1 MKKLNESERLE
12 RGVQILLSAQDKA
25 DLEKMARANGR
36 SLSGAARPLVI
47 RALDKWR
54 KDNPELAAMEL
65 PAKAK
70 TLVLDG
76 KAVRT
81 QRSMEAQI
89 RIATNG
95 LAKANGVAATQGV
108 PAANGTA
115 PLNGRPAAKNKTK
128 GKKPKKSAAK

>member
-25 DLEKMARANGR
+25 DLEKMAKASGR

-47 RALDKWR
+47 RALDRWR
-54 KDNPELAAMEL
+54 KENPELAAMEL
-65 PAKAK
+65 PAKPK

-81 QRSMEAQI
+81 QRSLEAQQK
-89 RIATNG
+89 IASNG
-95 LAKANGVAATQGV
+95 S
-108 PAANGTA
+108 ANGTA
-115 PLNGRPAAKNKTK
+115 KAGTNGNGHVPA
-128 GKKPKKSAAK
+128 SAAKTANSIASKRAIRAK